1 LSQTKAKESGV
12 PLAERQ
18 AAFAAAVLDAGAP
31 VPQGLVGPDGEP
43 SARRFAVYR
52 NNVVAGLSESMKI
65 TFPAVARIVG
75 EEFFMAMARAY
86 VVTDPPHSPM
96 LLEYGSGFPDFIE
109 RFPPAQTLPYLADVA
124 RIENGWKEA
133 FHAPE
138 AAPLPPAALAT
149 IPQDRLAEL
158 RLRLHPSVRLV
169 TSRYP
174 ALTIWRM
181 NVEGGVPAPVD
192 VNAGGE
198 DALVVRPAAN
208 VEVRFVPPGG
218 VAFIRRLGEGAAL
231 DAAANAGLAASEAF
245 DLSASLAGLISAGAF
260 SGYDL
265 DSEPAA

>member
-1 LSQTKAKESGV
+1 M

-18 AAFAAAVLDAGAP
+18 SGFAAAVLDAGAP
-31 VPQGLVGPDGEP
+31 IPPGLVGPDGNP

-52 NNVVAGLSESMKI
+52 NNVIVGLSESMRI
-65 TFPAVARIVG
+65 TFPAVEKIVG

-86 VVTDPPHSPM
+86 VVAEPPRSPM
-96 LLEYGSGFPDFIE
+96 LLEYGGGFPDFVE
-109 RFPPAQTLPYLADVA
+109 RFPPAATLPYLADVA
-124 RIENGWKEA
+124 RIECAWKEA

-138 AAPLPPAALAT
+138 AAPLPAAALAA
-149 IPQDRLAEL
+149 IPQERLAEL
-158 RLRLHPSVRLV
+158 RLRLHPSLRIVS
-169 TSRYP
+169 SRYP

-192 VNAGGE
+192 LNAGGE

-218 VAFIRRLGEGAAL
+218 AVFIRRLGEGAPLGEAANDAL
-231 DAAANAGLAASEAF
+231 AAADDF

-260 SGYDL
+260 SSYDL
-265 DSEPAA
+265 GAAGGGE